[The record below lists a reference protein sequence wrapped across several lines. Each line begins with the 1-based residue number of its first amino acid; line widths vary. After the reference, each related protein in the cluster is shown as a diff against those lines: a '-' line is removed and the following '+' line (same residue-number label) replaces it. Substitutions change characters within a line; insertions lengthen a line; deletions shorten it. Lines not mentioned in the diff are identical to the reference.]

1 MITICFDF
9 KNREASDLQ
18 QLNALL
24 ATMKLKDLDLED
36 TQGYLSVTRDGDGN
50 LLGKRYG
57 LDSGTLVCK
66 LAGSGRGFCY
76 QIDTVVVD
84 KAVDYDTYMDCWRES
99 HPDRAMRTVIT
110 IEFASDFAYII
121 AHHQKA

>member
-1 MITICFDF
+1 MITISFDF
-9 KNREASDLQ
+9 KNRKASDLR

-36 TQGYLSVTRDGDGN
+36 MQGYLAVSKDGDGN
-50 LLGKRYG
+50 LLHKRYG

-66 LAGSGRGFCY
+66 LAGSGQGYHY

-84 KAVDYDTYMDCWRES
+84 KAVDYDTYMNCWRGS
-99 HPDRAMRTVIT
+99 HPDRTMRTVIT
-110 IEFASDFAYII
+110 IEFESDYAYTIL
-121 AHHQKA
+121 HHQKG